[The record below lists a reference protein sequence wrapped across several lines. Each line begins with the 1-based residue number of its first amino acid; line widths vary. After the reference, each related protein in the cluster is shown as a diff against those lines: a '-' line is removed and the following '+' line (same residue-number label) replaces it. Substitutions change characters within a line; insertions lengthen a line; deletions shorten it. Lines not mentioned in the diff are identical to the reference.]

1 MKLFPNFVSIYDD
14 VHATKILKRSQ
25 EWIIAYSE
33 RYVLFKYRIFFH
45 DNYQIVEDPRLT
57 DPRNFHDWTNLQ
69 LQWAYAICNSHCYF
83 RLNFIDSTDLMNL
96 NYSTCRLCIWIN
108 KLWTATKP
116 CFDPLRNVCFTFF
129 YRVWTILII
138 RNSFFYTNSDADRD
152 RDDANNAVQQTLNN
166 SNSFSIPKIK
176 RRKSAQKSL
185 SWKLFLKF

>member
-1 MKLFPNFVSIYDD
+1 MMMFMQQKFWNVR
-14 VHATKILKRSQ
+14 RS
-25 EWIIAYSE
+25 ELLRIVKDMFCSNTGYSFTIIIRSW
-33 RYVLFKYRIFFH
+33 
-45 DNYQIVEDPRLT
+45 NYPRLT

-69 LQWAYAICNSHCYF
+69 LQWAYAIYNSHCYF

-176 RRKSAQKSL
+176 RRKGAQKSL